1 VGPPQKRFFFESVNG
16 GKEFEALMNVLKEG
30 IKRLGVVNN
39 EGDVRIANVPFFF
52 GLKRLCK

>member
-1 VGPPQKRFFFESVNG
+1 VNG

-39 EGDVRIANVPFFF
+39 
-52 GLKRLCK
+52 